1 MAQSMLYSIS
11 FICNTHTLYICLI
24 YFDCN
29 VIYYSIR
36 ENRKKKTLS
45 YIMKVKWNE
54 DTHEKK
60 GKERE
65 AFFDLCLKEFKVVF
79 TLYVSNN

>member
-1 MAQSMLYSIS
+1 M
-11 FICNTHTLYICLI
+11 
-24 YFDCN
+24 
-29 VIYYSIR
+29 YYSIR
-36 ENRKKKTLS
+36 DKRKKKTLS

-65 AFFDLCLKEFKVVF
+65 GFFDSCLKEFKVVF